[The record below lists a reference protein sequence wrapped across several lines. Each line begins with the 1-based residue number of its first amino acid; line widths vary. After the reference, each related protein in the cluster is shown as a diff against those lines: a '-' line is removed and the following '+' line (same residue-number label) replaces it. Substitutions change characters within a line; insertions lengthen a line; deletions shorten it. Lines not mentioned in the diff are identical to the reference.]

1 VLEWLAQAE
10 NAKSLGLV
18 IFFVTF
24 CAIVLWVYGSKKRGE
39 RLEQHKNIPFLDDE
53 DESKDKFHG

>member
-10 NAKSLGLV
+10 NSKPLGLV

-53 DESKDKFHG
+53 DESKDKSHG